1 MIDEFI
7 HFFENKLHRYG
18 HEYFRSLMISRKEFS
33 DHKDNNKLMEAYTQ
47 MIYKLLSYLKSREIE
62 ISRLAYESEDLES
75 VFIERYFPNLDQDT
89 ISLRRRSLTRKW
101 VEELVQE
108 YLNENFHKKYST
120 LWELS
125 LYQKGALWSI
135 FLESNESKLKRQK
148 SLFRYY
154 WTLYNSYVTTRFIA
168 VNDESF
174 KIRSELTT
182 GDHLVD
188 FFEPWLLSKCHSSR
202 IKITTN
208 LTEKEVV
215 NIISKGWNE
224 FLTISSIENFV
235 NTNFAYRNS
244 EHSLKSYPYTIAIKK
259 PASKFLT
266 YLKERDL
273 ILRHKKFREK
283 RDDLFNKPVEI
294 QLWLE
299 FIFKGHR
306 GFTQNSIEQYY
317 LPHRDEK

>member
-1 MIDEFI
+1 
-7 HFFENKLHRYG
+7 
-18 HEYFRSLMISRKEFS
+18 MISRKEFI
-33 DHKDNNKLMEAYTQ
+33 DQQDNNKLMEVYIQ
-47 MIYKLLSYLKSREIE
+47 MISNLLSYLKSRKIE
-62 ISRLAYESEDLES
+62 FSHLDYESRNLES
-75 VFIERYFPNLDQDT
+75 VFIERYFPNFDYDT
-89 ISLRRRSLTRKW
+89 LYSGRRSLTGKW

-125 LYQKGALWSI
+125 LYRTGGLWSI
-135 FLESNESKLKRQK
+135 FLESNESKFKRQK

-154 WTLYNSYVTTRFIA
+154 WTLYNLYVAAYFVA

-174 KIRSELTT
+174 KLRSDITT

-188 FFEPWLLSKCHSSR
+188 FFEPWLLNKCNSTR

-208 LTEKEVV
+208 LTEKELVD
-215 NIISKGWNE
+215 IISNDWNE
-224 FLTISSIENFV
+224 FLIINSIENFV
-235 NTNFAYRNS
+235 NTNFVYRNS
-244 EHSLKSYPYTIAIKK
+244 EHSLKSYPYTIEIKK

-283 RDDLFNKPVEI
+283 GNELFNKPIEI

-299 FIFKGHR
+299 FIFKGHK

-317 LPHRDEK
+317 LPQRDEKENITVKSYQAVS